1 MAPTTSRLWKIQGD
15 IACLAVCARL
25 ETRCGIWHTQ
35 VQHNGWMDGT
45 RNEMD
50 CWDSFCLPPCF
61 PRTTLGKNPTFSN
74 TLEDRVA
81 TMFVC
86 CLIVLI
92 SVLVD
97 MLFPFC
103 WGGNWGSGT
112 LGNSSCPRTQKY
124 KWGQNLC
131 SGKVVIKSEIPT
143 VLCVS
148 KGSIL
153 WWVFLLFLD
162 WKGHPRA
169 RMPWSIHDRSKA
181 RDMKGLIDFRRPQ
194 RHWMGR
200 FLEAPLFQS
209 LCVQSVSPAIGTAI
223 V

>member
-1 MAPTTSRLWKIQGD
+1 MWTAKTTSAGALNSWCSELRSLSSMQPSIKITMGMNAWLLHTSRLWKIQGD
-15 IACLAVCARL
+15 IVCLEVCARL

-45 RNEMD
+45 CNEMD
-50 CWDSFCLPPCF
+50 YWDSFCLPPCF

-103 WGGNWGSGT
+103 RGGNWGSGT
-112 LGNSSCPRTQKY
+112 LGNLPCPRTQK
-124 KWGQNLC
+124 
-131 SGKVVIKSEIPT
+131 
-143 VLCVS
+143 
-148 KGSIL
+148 
-153 WWVFLLFLD
+153 
-162 WKGHPRA
+162 
-169 RMPWSIHDRSKA
+169 
-181 RDMKGLIDFRRPQ
+181 
-194 RHWMGR
+194 
-200 FLEAPLFQS
+200 
-209 LCVQSVSPAIGTAI
+209 
-223 V
+223 